1 MTNRVAAVLPR
12 IKPLVFVLCC
22 LPAAWLAWNTY
33 QVISGGTGSALTDL
47 GANPIR
53 ALQIETGLWTIR
65 FLAITLTVTPA
76 RQLLDLGPL
85 AKYRRMFGLF
95 TFFYACLHLVMW
107 SAVDWFFDWPA
118 MWDEIVK
125 HKYILVGMATFLTLV
140 PLAATSTNWAVR
152 KLGGARWAKLHRL
165 AYVAAVLATVHYLW
179 AVKKD
184 SFFPLVYLA
193 IFLALL
199 GYRVVVMLRRRRSGT
214 GTDHRARAA
223 GAGGTAAG

>member
-12 IKPLVFVLCC
+12 IKPLVFALCV

-33 QVISGGTGSALTDL
+33 QVITGARGGGLTDL

-65 FLAITLTVTPA
+65 FLAITLAVTPL

-107 SAVDWFFDWPA
+107 VAIDWFFDWAA
-118 MWDEIVK
+118 MWDEVIK
-125 HKYILVGMATFLTLV
+125 HKYIFVGMATFLVLL
-140 PLAATSTNWAVR
+140 PLAATSTNWSVR
-152 KLGGARWAKLHRL
+152 KLGGARWAKVHKLV
-165 AYVAAVLATVHYLW
+165 YVAAVAATIHYLW

-184 SFFPLVYLA
+184 SFFPLVYFGVFA
-193 IFLALL
+193 ALL
-199 GYRVVVMLRRRRSGT
+199 GYRAVHLLRRRRAGT
-214 GTDHRARAA
+214 GTDRRAGVARP
-223 GAGGTAAG
+223 GGTAAG